1 MRTVTVTMLALV
13 GGFLAGIVLSEII
26 GIVGFLLFDSVVGF
40 KFLPVVSAV
49 AAAVLAVVVNLR
61 ARCRAARHH

>member
-1 MRTVTVTMLALV
+1 MHTVTVTMLALV

-40 KFLPVVSAV
+40 KFLPVSAV
-49 AAAVLAVVVNLR
+49 AAAVLAVAVNLR
-61 ARCRAARHH
+61 ARRRAARHH